1 MDTRVA
7 GHHVRRPFTPSP
19 QRHSTN
25 RRFRIG
31 SGHVKGAPAPGM
43 HFVRCKNF
51 FPLKLFF
58 GFLIFFQ
65 PERRFLEATMTIGEL
80 FAVTTL
86 ISIGL
91 MIAAYW
97 QNDDNGGLI

>member
-1 MDTRVA
+1 
-7 GHHVRRPFTPSP
+7 
-19 QRHSTN
+19 
-25 RRFRIG
+25 
-31 SGHVKGAPAPGM
+31 
-43 HFVRCKNF
+43 
-51 FPLKLFF
+51 
-58 GFLIFFQ
+58 
-65 PERRFLEATMTIGEL
+65 MTIGEL

>member
-1 MDTRVA
+1 MSS
-7 GHHVRRPFTPSP
+7 GSP
-19 QRHSTN
+19 
-25 RRFRIG
+25 G
-31 SGHVKGAPAPGM
+31 SGM
-43 HFVRCKNF
+43 HFVRRKNF
-51 FPLKLFF
+51 FPLKICY

-65 PERRFLEATMTIGEL
+65 PERRSLEATMTIGEL

-97 QNDDNGGLI
+97 QSDNDGGLI

>member
-1 MDTRVA
+1 MSRGA
-7 GHHVRRPFTPSP
+7 
-19 QRHSTN
+19 
-25 RRFRIG
+25 G
-31 SGHVKGAPAPGM
+31 SGQALCAPQ
-43 HFVRCKNF
+43 KF

-97 QNDDNGGLI
+97 QSDDNGGLI